1 MANIEPSTNEGDG
14 TGAETSPRVSRL
26 RLAAM
31 GLLAIGIM
39 MPVTLPVPILREL
52 VGERFAVSELL
63 TSLFMSINMIG
74 AAFAAPLAGALAD
87 RLGRR
92 RPLVIGALLVDAGC
106 FAGMTLDTGFGLF
119 MLIRLFEGC
128 AHIFA
133 LSLLLSIAASLGG
146 ATARGL
152 TMGVTGAGMMLGVAL
167 GAPIGGLLGRVDTL
181 RPLLVG
187 SAILL
192 GVALL
197 ALALL
202 PDPRGSE
209 RRPGIAAI
217 WRTVRRNRAVIAPLI
232 FAFAD
237 RFTVGFYT
245 TTFSLFASGLHGA
258 DPARVGLWISAFML
272 PFALLSF
279 PFGVLA
285 DRFSKTWLL
294 CGGSAV
300 YGLLTASLGFWS
312 TDWIGPGMAV
322 IGLTAAAMFVPS
334 MLMTTD
340 LTPPE
345 IRSTALGAFNTAGS
359 LGFILG
365 PATGGLVSEA
375 VRASHGPAVGYQ
387 AAFGVAGAAEIAC
400 ALLALPF
407 LLRLRAEGR
416 TT

>member
-1 MANIEPSTNEGDG
+1 MTAD
-14 TGAETSPRVSRL
+14 TSATDASRTRIAL
-26 RLAAM
+26 M
-31 GLLAIGIM
+31 GLLAISIM

-74 AAFAAPLAGALAD
+74 AAIAAPLAGALAD
-87 RLGRR
+87 RIGKR
-92 RPLVIGALLVDAGC
+92 RPLVIGALVVDALC
-106 FAGMTLDTGFGLF
+106 FAAMALDTPFPVF
-119 MLIRLFEGC
+119 MGIRFVEGC

-133 LSLLLSIAASLGG
+133 LSLLLSISASLGG
-146 ATARGL
+146 EQGRGF
-152 TMGVTGAGMMLGVAL
+152 TMGVTGAGMMLGVAI
-167 GAPIGGLLGRVDTL
+167 GAPIGGVLGRDDVL
-181 RPLLVG
+181 RPLMTGAGLLVG
-187 SAILL
+187 A
-192 GVALL
+192 ALL
-197 ALALL
+197 ASFVLL
-202 PDPRGSE
+202 DPKSTE
-209 RRPGIAAI
+209 SRPGAAEI
-217 WRTVRRNRAVIAPLI
+217 WGAIKRHRSMIAPLI

-258 DPARVGLWISAFML
+258 DPPRVGMWIAVFML

-285 DRFSKTWLL
+285 DRISKTALL
-294 CGGSAV
+294 CGGSTI
-300 YGLLTASLGFWS
+300 YGVLTASLGFWP
-312 TDWIGPGMAV
+312 TEWIAPGMAV
-322 IGLTAAAMFVPS
+322 IGMSAAVMFVPS

-365 PATGGLVSEA
+365 PLTGGFVSDT
-375 VRASHGPAVGYQ
+375 VRASHGAAAGYQ
-387 AAFGVAGAAEIAC
+387 AAFGVAGAAATLC
-400 ALLALPF
+400 VLAALPF
-407 LLRLRAEGR
+407 LLRRRARGA

>member
-1 MANIEPSTNEGDG
+1 MEAPARAHI
-14 TGAETSPRVSRL
+14 AL
-26 RLAAM
+26 M
-31 GLLAIGIM
+31 GLLAVSIM

-74 AAFAAPLAGALAD
+74 AAIAAPIAGALAD
-87 RLGRR
+87 RIGKR
-92 RPLVIGALLVDAGC
+92 RPLVIGALVVDALC
-106 FAGMTLDTGFGLF
+106 FVAMSLDTSFPVFLG
-119 MLIRLFEGC
+119 IRFIEGC

-133 LSLLLSIAASLGG
+133 LSLLLSISASLGG
-146 ATARGL
+146 EDGRGF
-152 TMGVTGAGMMLGVAL
+152 TMGMTGAGMMLGVAI
-167 GAPIGGLLGRVDTL
+167 GAPIGGVLGREDVL
-181 RPLLVG
+181 RPLMTGAGLLVG
-187 SAILL
+187 A
-192 GVALL
+192 ALL
-197 ALALL
+197 ASFALL
-202 PDPRGSE
+202 DPKSTE
-209 RRPGIAAI
+209 SRPGASEIWQAI
-217 WRTVRRNRAVIAPLI
+217 KRHRSMIAPLV

-258 DPARVGLWISAFML
+258 DPPQVGMWIAVFML

-285 DRFSKTWLL
+285 DRLSKTALL
-294 CGGSAV
+294 CGGSAI
-300 YGLLTASLGFWS
+300 YGVLTASLGFWP
-312 TDWIGPGMAV
+312 TEWIAPGMAI
-322 IGLTAAAMFVPS
+322 IGMSAAVMFVPS

-365 PATGGLVSEA
+365 PLTGGFVSDT
-375 VRASHGPAVGYQ
+375 VRASHGAAAGYQ
-387 AAFGVAGAAEIAC
+387 AAFVVAGAAEMLCVAVS
-400 ALLALPF
+400 LPF
-407 LLRLRAEGR
+407 LLRLRARGL